1 MNFTYRRIIRFEVF
15 QWMLRTVLAFVLSG
29 LILPAVLAQTPPQN
43 NADYRLSAGDSIR
56 VQVFQSPDLTVEA
69 RISESG
75 TISYPLIGTVELGG
89 LSVSAAEKKIADAL
103 RTGGFL
109 VRPQVNI
116 VLTQIRGSQVSVL
129 GQVNR
134 PGRFPLDTA
143 NMRVTDLLAM
153 AGGTTAVAEDQ
164 VIVTGVRE
172 GRPFRRVVDIPAL
185 FLQAAASDGN
195 LPVVGGD
202 TIFVP
207 RAPVFYIYGE
217 AQRPGAYRIERGMTV
232 MQALATG
239 GGPTNRGSETRL
251 RLHRSNA
258 SGAIEQLTPTFSDLL
273 QPNDVIYV
281 RESLF

>member
-1 MNFTYRRIIRFEVF
+1 MTLTLPRAIRFVLG
-15 QWMLRTVLAFVLSG
+15 QHVLRSVLAFVLACLSIAPT
-29 LILPAVLAQTPPQN
+29 LVQAQAPN

-89 LSVSAAEKKIADAL
+89 LSVGAAEKKIADAL

-153 AGGTTAVAEDQ
+153 AGGTTAAGEDQ
-164 VIVTGVRE
+164 VVITGVRE

-185 FLQAAASDGN
+185 FLQSAAADGN

-202 TIFVP
+202 TIYVP

-251 RLHRSNA
+251 RLHRANA

-273 QPNDVIYV
+273 QANDVIYV

>member
-1 MNFTYRRIIRFEVF
+1 MTPTYPRAMRFLPG
-15 QWMLRTVLAFVLSG
+15 QALLRAVIAFLLSCLAL
-29 LILPAVLAQTPPQN
+29 LPLGAQAQAQS
-43 NADYRLSAGDSIR
+43 NADYRLTAGDSIR

-69 RISESG
+69 RIAESG

-89 LSVSAAEKKIADAL
+89 LTVSAAEKKIADAL

-116 VLTQIRGSQVSVL
+116 VLVQIRGSQVSVL

-143 NMRVTDLLAM
+143 SMRVTDLLAM
-153 AGGTTAVAEDQ
+153 AGGTTAVGEDL
-164 VIVTGVRE
+164 VVLTGVRE
-172 GRPFRRVVDIPAL
+172 GRPFRRMIDIPAL
-185 FLQAAASDGN
+185 FQPNAADAN
-195 LPVVGGD
+195 LIVTGGD

-217 AQRPGAYRIERGMTV
+217 AQRPGSYRIERGMTV

-251 RLHRSNA
+251 RLHRTNA
-258 SGAIEQLTPTFSDLL
+258 SGVVEQTTPTFADVL
-273 QPNDVIYV
+273 QPNDVLYV

>member
-1 MNFTYRRIIRFEVF
+1 MTLTYPRADGFFSGQRFLRAVIVF
-15 QWMLRTVLAFVLSG
+15 CLSCFA
-29 LILPAVLAQTPPQN
+29 LLPLMAQAQAQS

-143 NMRVTDLLAM
+143 TMRVTDLLAM
-153 AGGTTAVAEDQ
+153 AGGATAVGEDQ
-164 VIVTGVRE
+164 VVVTGVRD
-172 GRPFRRVVDIPAL
+172 GRPFRRTIDIPAL
-185 FLQAAASDGN
+185 FQPNAADAN
-195 LPVVGGD
+195 LIIAGGD
-202 TIFVP
+202 TIYVP

-217 AQRPGAYRIERGMTV
+217 AQRPGSYRIERGMTV

-251 RLHRSNA
+251 RLHRTNA
-258 SGAIEQLTPTFSDLL
+258 TGTVEQTTPAFSDVL
-273 QPNDVIYV
+273 QPNDVLYV

>member
-1 MNFTYRRIIRFEVF
+1 MTATYQLLSTASAGRRLLALLIVC
-15 QWMLRTVLAFVLSG
+15 MLSCLFV
-29 LILPAVLAQTPPQN
+29 PRVHAQTAPPTSP
-43 NADYRLSAGDSIR
+43 DYRLGPGDSIR
-56 VQVFQSPDLTVEA
+56 VQVFQSPDLTVET

-75 TISYPLIGTVELGG
+75 TISYPLIGNVELGG
-89 LSVSAAEKKIADAL
+89 LSLGGAEKKIADAL

-109 VRPQVNI
+109 VRPQVTI
-116 VLTQIRGSQVSVL
+116 ALIQIRGSQVSVL

-143 NMRVTDLLAM
+143 NILVTDMLAM
-153 AGGTTAVAEDQ
+153 AGGTTAIGEDQ
-164 VIVTGVRE
+164 VVITGVRD
-172 GRPFRRVVDIPAL
+172 GQPFRKVLDIPAL
-185 FLQAAASDGN
+185 FLPNSAEAN
-195 LPVVGGD
+195 MRVMGGD
-202 TIFVP
+202 TIFVA

-239 GGPTNRGSETRL
+239 GGPTNRGSESRL
-251 RLHRSNA
+251 RLHRANSA
-258 SGAIEQLTPTFSDLL
+258 GVVEQTTPVFSEFI